1 MVLGERLLGTLGR
14 APQNHRNMGSSS
26 AQDLGTGGAARPPRV
41 LVVED
46 DADVRYIVDMA
57 LQQTGYAVAQEP
69 TGANLRRVAATF
81 RPDLAILD
89 VAFPRGPDGL
99 TLARQLRDVS
109 SIPILFLTGAATL
122 EDRLAGFDA
131 GGDDYL
137 IKPFA
142 IAELLARVRALLLRS
157 GRLDMPTFEID
168 DCAVDLE
175 ARIVTR
181 AGAEVALTRTE
192 FELLG
197 ALVRDPGRVL
207 SKPQLLARVWG
218 FDAYD
223 VHLVE
228 VHMSSLRRKLHA
240 TGAPL
245 IQTVRGVGYVL
256 RVLPA
261 NAD

>member
-1 MVLGERLLGTLGR
+1 
-14 APQNHRNMGSSS
+14 
-26 AQDLGTGGAARPPRV
+26 
-41 LVVED
+41 VVED
-46 DADVRYIVDMA
+46 DADVRYIVEMA
-57 LQQTGYAVAQEP
+57 LQQTGYTVALEP
-69 TGANLRRVAATF
+69 SGANLQRVAATF

-109 SIPILFLTGAATL
+109 SLPILFLTGAATL
-122 EDRLAGFDA
+122 EDRLAGFKA

-157 GRLDMPTFEID
+157 GRLEPAILEVD
-168 DCAVDLE
+168 DCTVDIE
-175 ARIVTR
+175 GRIVTR
-181 AGAEVALTRTE
+181 GGIEITLTRTE
-192 FELLG
+192 FELLA
-197 ALVRDPGRVL
+197 ALVRDPGKVL

-240 TGAPL
+240 CGSPL

-256 RVLPA
+256 RVVPPS
-261 NAD
+261 AD

>member
-1 MVLGERLLGTLGR
+1 
-14 APQNHRNMGSSS
+14 MGSSS
-26 AQDLGTGGAARPPRV
+26 AQDPNHGETRPARV

-46 DADVRYIVDMA
+46 DADVRYIVEMA
-57 LQQTGYAVAQEP
+57 LQQSGYAVAVEP
-69 TGANLRRVAATF
+69 SGASLQRVAASF

-89 VAFPRGPDGL
+89 VGFPRGPDGL

-157 GRLDMPTFEID
+157 GRLDAPAFEVD
-168 DCAVDLE
+168 DCTVDLE
-175 ARIVTR
+175 GRTVTR
-181 AGAEVALTRTE
+181 GATEITLTRTE
-192 FELLG
+192 FELLA
-197 ALVRDPGRVL
+197 ALVRDPGKVL

-240 TGAPL
+240 HGSPL

-256 RVLPA
+256 RVMPPSA
-261 NAD
+261 E

>member
-1 MVLGERLLGTLGR
+1 M
-14 APQNHRNMGSSS
+14 SSRQ
-26 AQDLGTGGAARPPRV
+26 ARV

-46 DADVRYIVDMA
+46 DPDVRYIVDVA
-57 LQQTGYAVAQEP
+57 LKQTGYAVALEAS
-69 TGANLRRVAATF
+69 GNNLQRVAAAF

-89 VAFPRGPDGL
+89 VTFPRGPDGL

-109 SIPILFLTGAATL
+109 TVPILFLTAMASL
-122 EDRLAGFDA
+122 EDRLAGFNA

-137 IKPFA
+137 VKPFA

-157 GRLDMPTFEID
+157 GRLEAPAFEIG
-168 DCAVDLE
+168 DCTIDVDG
-175 ARIVTR
+175 RIVTR
-181 AGAEVALTRTE
+181 GGRDITLTRTE
-192 FELLG
+192 FDLL
-197 ALVRDPGRVL
+197 ATLARDPGKVL

-240 TGAPL
+240 HGTPL

-256 RVLPA
+256 RPTPA
-261 NAD
+261 DAD